1 MKRIALITSA
11 VLVST
16 LAFAPVSQAATVRS
30 VSVNAEGTVKVVPDA
45 ARLSTTISFV
55 GENNSAA
62 LAGVAS
68 GANAFR
74 KALTANGVATKDLA
88 TQTVSA
94 YPEYTYSPD
103 GSSRI
108 TGYRASQSF
117 TVTIRKASTAGA
129 IVDAVA
135 DAVGEKLQ
143 INGISPFV
151 LDPSKSASTARSAA
165 IKNARAKGL
174 SYAKLLGL
182 RLGKV
187 ITVVE
192 NSSPSATPVY
202 AAAKDASEA
211 TVIDLGEQDVTV
223 SITVKWSLI

>member
-1 MKRIALITSA
+1 MKRIALIASA
-11 VLVST
+11 VLIST
-16 LAFAPVSQAATVRS
+16 IAIAPASQAATERS

-45 ARLSTTISFV
+45 ARLSATITYV
-55 GENNSAA
+55 GASNSLA
-62 LAGVAS
+62 LSGVAS
-68 GANAFR
+68 GASAFR
-74 KALTANGVATKDLA
+74 KTLTTNGVPAKDLA
-88 TQTVSA
+88 SQSVSA
-94 YPEYTYSPD
+94 YPEYTYAAD
-103 GSSRI
+103 GTSQI

-117 TVTIRKASTAGA
+117 AVTIRKAANAGT

-135 DAVGEKLQ
+135 EAVGGKLQ
-143 INGISPFV
+143 INGVSPFL
-151 LDPSKSASTARSAA
+151 LDPSKSSSTARSAA
-165 IKNARAKGL
+165 IKNARAKAL

-187 ITVVE
+187 ISVVE

-202 AAAKDASEA
+202 AAAKDASES